1 MPATVDKILGKTLLH
16 THQATDII
24 GLTVSQ
30 GGTLDAT
37 SVITVVNNTTAGT
50 DSTILVNAA
59 SGAVT
64 ITLPAAATKT
74 NYFYRIKK
82 IDSSTNT
89 VTVTPNGSDKIDGN
103 ATMVI
108 AYQYSCMDLVS
119 NGSNWYII

>member
-1 MPATVDKILGKTLLH
+1 MH
-16 THQATDII
+16 THQSADII

-37 SVITVVNNTTAGT
+37 SVITVVNNSTAGT

-59 SGAVT
+59 SGAIT
-64 ITLPAAATKT
+64 ITLPAAAVKA

-82 IDSSTNT
+82 IDSSVNA
-89 VTVTPNGSDKIDGN
+89 VTVKPNGSETIDGST
-103 ATMVI
+103 TMVI
-108 AYQYSCMDLVS
+108 AFQYSCMDLVS

>member
-1 MPATVDKILGKTLLH
+1 MPATVDKLLGKTLMH
-16 THQATDII
+16 THQSADII

-37 SVITVVNNTTAGT
+37 SVITVVNNSTAGT

-59 SGAVT
+59 AGAIT
-64 ITLPAAATKT
+64 ITLPAAAAKA

-82 IDSSTNT
+82 IDSSVNT
-89 VTVTPNGSDKIDGN
+89 VTVKPNGSETIDGST
-103 ATMVI
+103 TMVI
-108 AYQYSCMDLVS
+108 AFQYSCMDLVS